1 MQKKENKKER
11 NQLERQFCTDLQKW
25 MRHNMKFCYA
35 WEAKVVDTRKNNR
48 LSLTSHSTPK
58 EIRNLLIAGS
68 QFIHKFS
75 DIAQW
80 GTPFDG
86 ISMHGVAGFFFIRFY
101 KPRKQR
107 LFYVIEASVL
117 AKEVESGAKSIN
129 EARAAELSQQIGVLA

>member
-35 WEAKVVDTRKNNR
+35 WEAKVVDTRKDNR
-48 LSLTSHSTPK
+48 LFYNAHSMPK
-58 EIRNLLIAGS
+58 EIQNLKIAGN

-75 DIAQW
+75 DIARF

-86 ISMHGVAGFFFIRFY
+86 ISMHNVAGFFFVRFY
-101 KPRKQR
+101 RPKAPKT
-107 LFYVIEASVL
+107 FYVIEVGRIAMEVAAGIKSLDEERAGQL
-117 AKEVESGAKSIN
+117 AQE
-129 EARAAELSQQIGVLA
+129 IGTLA